1 MSTTGTKPGLSDKPR
16 AGIATSRRR
25 AVGRYPGALLDAE
38 TFTVRGLPVGRPV
51 LSILVP
57 VYNERETIR
66 GVLDKVGRVPFG
78 VETEVIVV
86 DDGSTDGTTEI
97 LRALKPSAEVRICH
111 HPDNR
116 GKGAAVRTALD
127 HACGD
132 IVVIQDADDEL
143 EPVELLPML
152 ECVSSGRSDVAY
164 GSRFAGSNRE
174 HWFTPTYWAN
184 RFLNGLCNR
193 LNGLRL
199 TDMNTCYKMMRREL
213 AQGIDLVSRGF
224 AMEPEITTKLAR
236 RGVRIVEFPI
246 SYRPRGKKQGKKIR
260 ALDLLRYIGAMF
272 RFRFCRDRVEI
283 EAAALPRADRV
294 IPRSTSPV

>member
-1 MSTTGTKPGLSDKPR
+1 MSATGASLGLSDKPR
-16 AGIATSRRR
+16 GEHVSPARRGVDR
-25 AVGRYPGALLDAE
+25 GGALSRDSLAL
-38 TFTVRGLPVGRPV
+38 FLRGLPVGRPV
-51 LSILVP
+51 LSIVIP
-57 VYNERETIR
+57 VYNEKRTIL
-66 GVLDKVGRVPFG
+66 GVLDKVRRVPFD
-78 VETEVIVV
+78 VETEIIVV

-97 LRALKPSAEVRICH
+97 LRALKPSADVRICH